1 MLWNFPSKADR
12 LGWFPFSDLST
23 EPVIRIPSLTSL
35 PGLKK
40 SSPGQLLGPSSLHY
54 LRMGSE
60 TEPEAKWQW
69 EQAAEQVRHQ
79 SLDVLLVSGGK
90 IFAALPAPQ
99 LSWRCG
105 VTPKRTMEAVLGK
118 HKPQTIPQASQ
129 TGCFLGFY
137 LYKCGEE
144 AGRAH
149 LCPACSWE
157 VKGNVKILG
166 MISVE

>member
-1 MLWNFPSKADR
+1 MCFQTFPQMLINWAA
-12 LGWFPFSDLST
+12 FPFQIY
-23 EPVIRIPSLTSL
+23 PVKPVTRISPLTSL

-40 SSPGQLLGPSSLHY
+40 SSVGQLCPSSLPC

-60 TEPEAKWQW
+60 TKPEAKWQW
-69 EQAAEQVRHQ
+69 EQAAEQVRYQ
-79 SLDVLLVSGGK
+79 SLSVLLVSGGK

-99 LSWRCG
+99 LNWRWG
-105 VTPKRTMEAVLGK
+105 VTPEHTMEAVLGK
-118 HKPQTIPQASQ
+118 HKPQAIPQASQ

-137 LYKCGEE
+137 LYKRGEE
-144 AGRAH
+144 AGRVH

-157 VKGNVKILG
+157 VKGNVEILE